1 MTSPAAVNVDNVS
14 LLSENTTLKEQVK
27 QLLSE
32 KAAWAIQKNQLAK
45 KITSLEAAISTKKF
59 EEQQSRKKYNDL
71 STSYKELAQLK
82 RKPDEKEKLYSNQIL
97 SLTGENKKLRNQ
109 LTNSNNEIAN
119 KYKPSL
125 KNAQDKLEKS
135 KVHLIAISNKNK
147 EFLQQIN
154 EKERTIV
161 AHERT
166 IESLTERLSDLEEDK
181 SSLKSAVVELK
192 SNSAEPRMPM
202 QDTTNKS
209 QLKQLHDKFD
219 RLEKEFC
226 RDKDQATTASY
237 KRLLKKVAV
246 KRSHDWD
253 YIIKKLMYNYSL
265 VDMQKNQALSELK
278 ESNDSNAKVTNL
290 LALIKVEQQE
300 KEKIW
305 ELFMGR
311 MENIDKLNE
320 ELFDSQ
326 KEVAELKNKT
336 MFLRESVRV
345 FGKRKRE
352 DDFEDDENAPPMKK

>member
-1 MTSPAAVNVDNVS
+1 MTSLAAVNADSASVC
-14 LLSENTTLKEQVK
+14 SENIALQEQVK

-32 KAAWAIQKNQLAK
+32 KAAWAIQEKQLTK
-45 KITSLEAAISTKKF
+45 KITSLEIAISTTKF

-71 STSYKELAQLK
+71 SASYKELAQLK

-97 SLTGENKKLRNQ
+97 SLTGENNRLKSQ
-109 LTNSNNEIAN
+109 LTHFNNEIAN

-125 KNAQDKLEKS
+125 KNAQDKLQKNRA
-135 KVHLIAISNKNK
+135 HFIAISNKNK
-147 EFLQQIN
+147 ELLEQIN
-154 EKERTIV
+154 ENERTIV
-161 AHERT
+161 AHECT
-166 IESLTERLSDLEEDK
+166 IESLTERLSNLEEDK
-181 SSLKSAVVELK
+181 SSLKSAIIELK
-192 SNSAEPRMPM
+192 SNTTEPRIPM
-202 QDTTNKS
+202 QDITNERH
-209 QLKQLHDKFD
+209 LKQLHDKFD
-219 RLEKEFC
+219 RLENEFC
-226 RDKDQATTASY
+226 RDKNEATTASY

-253 YIIKKLMYNYSL
+253 HIINDLLYNYSL
-265 VDMQKNQALSELK
+265 VDMQKKQMLSELE
-278 ESNDSNAKVTNL
+278 ESKDSNAKVTNL
-290 LALIKVEQQE
+290 LALIKIEQQE

-326 KEVAELKNKT
+326 KEVATLKNKT

-352 DDFEDDENAPPMKK
+352 DGDENYENAPPTKK